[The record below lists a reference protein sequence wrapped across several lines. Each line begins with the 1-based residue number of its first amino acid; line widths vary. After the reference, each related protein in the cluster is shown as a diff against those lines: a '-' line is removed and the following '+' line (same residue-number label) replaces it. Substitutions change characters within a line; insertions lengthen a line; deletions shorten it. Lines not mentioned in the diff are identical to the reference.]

1 MLIKIC
7 GMTEQPIIDLAA
19 ALGVDMC
26 GFVFYPPSPRDI
38 SPSRAAELDTRGMK
52 RVGVFVRQSAEETLA
67 IARMARLDYVQL
79 HGVQDAGFAKHFPPE
94 RVIRVLFPQKYAD
107 VAALQEDIDR
117 LFKSCAMFLVDA
129 GLGSGR
135 TLDWS
140 ALAGLHFPRPWL
152 LAGGLWHE
160 NLDEAL
166 SICRPYGIDMNSR
179 LEDKPGHKS
188 AALLAKAVAAVRNR

>member
-26 GFVFYPPSPRDI
+26 GFVFYPRSPRYI
-38 SPSRAAELDTRGMK
+38 SPPRAAELDTRGMK
-52 RVGVFVRQSAEETLA
+52 RVGVFVDQSPRETLA

-79 HGVQDAGFAKHFPPE
+79 HGRQGAEFLKAFPPE
-94 RVIRVLFPQKYAD
+94 QIIRVLFPRAYAG
-107 VAALQEDIDR
+107 AAEMQEDVDR
-117 LFKSCAMFLVDA
+117 LFKGCGMFLLDA
-129 GLGSGR
+129 GMGSGR

-140 ALAGLHFPRPWL
+140 ALSSVRFPRPWL
-152 LAGGLWHE
+152 LSGGLGHE
-160 NLDEAL
+160 NIAEAL
-166 SICRPYGIDMNSR
+166 SMCRPHGIDMNSR

-188 AALLAKAVAAVRNR
+188 AVLLGKAVAAVRNR